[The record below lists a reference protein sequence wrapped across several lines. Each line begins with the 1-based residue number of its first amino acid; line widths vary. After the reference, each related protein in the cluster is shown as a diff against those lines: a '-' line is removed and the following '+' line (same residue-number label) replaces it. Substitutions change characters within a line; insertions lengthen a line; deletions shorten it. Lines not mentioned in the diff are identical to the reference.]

1 MSDLE
6 HIIKEVQELT
16 QILFPLEQKVDLTSE
31 LFLLYNPQIEDVL
44 TRITL
49 LAEKDENSQHHLGTI
64 DIIRFLTKLLD
75 TPLTP
80 LALLRATL
88 KAWMRIL
95 RRSTLIKTTT
105 CWESCDLSEDRIVY
119 LVPCLRKHVDDEVI
133 SFYGSSLIMM
143 LASDSDNRKFKF
155 GLIGTS
161 KVILSILRQHRNSPE
176 TVEMALRAMRNLST
190 LDQVAS
196 QFASDQGGAVLADLL
211 VGDGD
216 QPLSVLEAILYAIIN
231 ISYVSENAI
240 KLGQDHLCQALADV
254 ACRCIENGLA
264 LEVSWSVRNL
274 ISAEESI
281 IFFKETAVP
290 HLILSILKE
299 SEDVDTLLNALWAVA
314 NLSCD
319 AMLGRQLLKDGVVQ
333 CFSRIYHLGLNCF
346 PDDSQLG
353 PLCEAM
359 AFAIFNLAGACG
371 KADVQGVTE
380 EIDSNTVE
388 GNIELLEYLGEG
400 GGCELIC
407 LMLLRY
413 YEREAMV
420 EACFRALH
428 ALAAGCSRNQQ
439 ALGSRDDCLAN
450 ICLSTWQHREV
461 AETVYLGWKALLTI
475 CSPTNV
481 ERNAQLARLPP
492 NVTGHV
498 AWLVRHYVAIE
509 EMVLLG
515 CSILLLLPYFDEEK
529 REILR
534 AGQWIDCDD
543 RIVVV
548 EDRAALLAAWEIEKL
563 AADFPES
570 STKTVGEGENVDV
583 NN

>member
-1 MSDLE
+1 MSDSE
-6 HIIKEVQELT
+6 QIIKEVQELT
-16 QILFPLEQKVDLTSE
+16 EVLFPLEKKVDLTSD
-31 LFLLYNPQIEDVL
+31 LFLSYSPQIEDVL
-44 TRITL
+44 TRLTL
-49 LAEKDENSQHHLGTI
+49 TAEKEENSQRQLGTI

-75 TPLTP
+75 TPLTS
-80 LALLRATL
+80 LALLRVTL

-95 RRSTLIKTTT
+95 RRTTLIKATT

-119 LVPCLRKHVDDEVI
+119 LVPCLRKHVDDEVL

-143 LASDSDNRKFKF
+143 LASDSDNRQFKF

-161 KVILSILRQHRNSPE
+161 KVILSILRQHRKSPE

-196 QFASDQGGAVLADLL
+196 QFANDQGGAVLADLL
-211 VGDGD
+211 GDSD

-231 ISYVSENAI
+231 ISYDSENAV

-274 ISAEESI
+274 ISAEENI
-281 IFFKETAVP
+281 VFFKETAVP

-319 AMLGRQLLKDGVVQ
+319 ALLGRQLLKDGVIQ
-333 CFSRIYHLGLNCF
+333 CFSRIYHLGLDCF
-346 PDDSQLG
+346 PEDSQLG

-359 AFAIFNLAGACG
+359 TFAIFNLAGACG
-371 KADVQGVTE
+371 KADVQGVAE
-380 EIDSNTVE
+380 DSESNTVE

-400 GGCELIC
+400 GGYELIC

-428 ALAAGCSRNQQ
+428 ALANGCSRNQQ
-439 ALGSRDDCLAN
+439 ALGVRDDCLAN
-450 ICLSTWQHREV
+450 ICLAFWQHREV

-475 CSPTNV
+475 CSSTNQD
-481 ERNAQLARLPP
+481 RKAQLARLPP
-492 NVTGHV
+492 NVIGHV

-529 REILR
+529 KEVLR
-534 AGQWIDCDD
+534 AGQWIDSDD

-570 STKTVGEGENVDV
+570 NTKIVGEGENADI